1 MTAQWIEEV
10 AVTCRASGTDYL
22 DIIVDQAGL
31 DFSVIPALNAL
42 SVEWQSLYQGLPE
55 AFIVDDAPLVAR
67 IRLDDLQQLQWL
79 KEMSQQ
85 VAVQAPLLL
94 LCSHWPFS
102 ALAGSHNVWM
112 FCRKDGAGFY
122 GFTIRGFSL
131 CFLRTFSVRNS
142 KSLYCGLCCSG
153 HGRIWMV
160 MPEV

>member
-10 AVTCRASGTDYL
+10 AVTCRTSGTDYL
-22 DIIVDQAGL
+22 DLIIDQAGL

-42 SVEWQSLYQGLPE
+42 SVEWQSLYHGLPE

-67 IRLDDLQQLQWL
+67 TRLDDFQQLQWL
-79 KEMSQQ
+79 KDMSQQ

-102 ALAGSHNVWM
+102 ALAGSPSVWM

-122 GFTIRGFSL
+122 GFTIRGFFL
-131 CFLRTFSVRNS
+131 FFLRMFSVRSS
-142 KSLYCGLCCSG
+142 KRLYCDLCCSG